1 MDAHE
6 IARRASALPGR
17 FATRVPAETL
27 VGLRLM
33 EEGGEYGELTAE
45 LAATLAETRA
55 VVTPAEQREL
65 RELLIAMK
73 MPTIPADQLEVQ
85 G

>member
-6 IARRASALPGR
+6 IARRASALPGL
-17 FATRVPAETL
+17 FAGRVPAETL
-27 VGLRLM
+27 EGLRLM

-45 LAATLAETRA
+45 LAATLAQARA
-55 VVTPAEQREL
+55 IVTPAEQREL
-65 RELLIAMK
+65 RELLVATD
-73 MPTIPADQLEVQ
+73 MPTSPADQLQVQ

>member
-6 IARRASALPGR
+6 IARRASVLPTR
-17 FATRVPAETL
+17 FASRIPAETL
-27 VGLRLM
+27 EGLRLM

-45 LAATLAETRA
+45 LAATLAKAR
-55 VVTPAEQREL
+55 VIVTTQEQREL
-65 RELLIAMK
+65 RELLVAAD
-73 MPTIPADQLEVQ
+73 MPADLADQLEVQ

>member
-1 MDAHE
+1 MDAPE
-6 IARRASALPGR
+6 VARRASALPESFAGR
-17 FATRVPAETL
+17 VSAETL
-27 VGLRLM
+27 QGLRLM

-45 LAATLAETRA
+45 LAATLAATRA

-65 RELLIAMK
+65 RELLAATD
-73 MPTIPADQLEVQ
+73 MPTGLADQLEVH